1 MVFWKAGFLWL
12 TENGPWFCCHFVQT
26 SQENGWAQGLLYIK
40 WSLNMVAWKMNSGGS
55 LKNLTK
61 PYRSRKR
68 KKKRK
73 EQRRGKIIRWSIALA
88 ALQCGG
94 RVQWDLYGGSQPVW
108 GDPMPSSVLCQHQ
121 VLMWYI
127 NIHASKT
134 LTHIKNAH
142 FVSFT
147 NEPSV
152 ISVEGNLIH
161 DVFIKQT
168 AYSSSNGFLSH
179 WTPSLYVIS
188 WKRHWLFTTIKWRL
202 WSGQ

>member
-1 MVFWKAGFLWL
+1 MVLWKAGFLWL

-68 KKKRK
+68 EKKRK

-94 RVQWDLYGGSQPVW
+94 RVQWHLYWGSQSVW

-121 VLMWYI
+121 VLMWFI

-142 FVSFT
+142 FVSST

-161 DVFIKQT
+161 DAFTCLYQT
-168 AYSSSNGFLSH
+168 NRIFFFKWLSIPLNSILVCH
-179 WTPSLYVIS
+179 
-188 WKRHWLFTTIKWRL
+188 
-202 WSGQ
+202 